1 MVTWPFAFFAFD
13 LTFKSKQKQTVMSAC
28 KKKANESK
36 ISTKSA
42 SLDLGKPEGF
52 EAESVWT
59 GCGGRYD
66 EKKDYALRATP
77 RKDESR
83 NLLGSLFGFRLLI
96 LYRKLMFQN
105 SEFAVFELG
114 RLSTNSLN

>member
-36 ISTKSA
+36 ISTKST
-42 SLDLGKPEGF
+42 SLDLGKSEGF

-59 GCGGRYD
+59 GCGGPYD
-66 EKKDYALRATP
+66 EKKDYGAHHAP
-77 RKDESR
+77 GA
-83 NLLGSLFGFRLLI
+83 GSTR
-96 LYRKLMFQN
+96 Q
-105 SEFAVFELG
+105 
-114 RLSTNSLN
+114 

>member
-36 ISTKSA
+36 ISTKST
-42 SLDLGKPEGF
+42 SLDLGKSEGF

-66 EKKDYALRATP
+66 EKKRLCTGLVSSRSYGALP
-77 RKDESR
+77 H
-83 NLLGSLFGFRLLI
+83 LLLQPQR
-96 LYRKLMFQN
+96 R
-105 SEFAVFELG
+105 
-114 RLSTNSLN
+114 